1 MNIDIIGDI
10 HGCFAEFRQLT
21 EKMGYT
27 WETGV
32 PVHPTGRI
40 LGFVGDLTDRG
51 PNSLQ
56 VIEVVHELVINQN
69 IARYAP
75 GNHCNKLYR
84 YFSGNKVQISHGLE
98 TTVAEYESLNSREQK
113 KIRKKFMD
121 LYERSPFYQILD
133 EGRLIIAHAGIRS
146 DYIGQYSSKVK
157 TFVLY
162 GDINGSKHPDGSPVR
177 KDWAKS
183 YKGESWIVYGH
194 TPVPEA
200 RQVNHTYNI
209 DTGCVFGGK
218 LTAVRYPEMDLQEVP
233 STMPYIAEKF
243 RTSFD

>member
-1 MNIDIIGDI
+1 
-10 HGCFAEFRQLT
+10 
-21 EKMGYT
+21 
-27 WETGV
+27 
-32 PVHPTGRI
+32 
-40 LGFVGDLTDRG
+40 
-51 PNSLQ
+51 
-56 VIEVVHELVINQN
+56 
-69 IARYAP
+69 
-75 GNHCNKLYR
+75 
-84 YFSGNKVQISHGLE
+84 
-98 TTVAEYESLNSREQK
+98 
-113 KIRKKFMD
+113 MD
-121 LYERSPFYQILD
+121 LYERSPLYQIMD

-233 STMPYIAEKF
+233 STMPYIAENSGHLLINQKTRHLGEF
-243 RTSFD
+243 FASMIFSNLESFVLMCPVIKSGIPSFTSIEQTGHIFWQLFLKQHHLLCERM